1 MANFLYDPQKNYG
14 YRPIPGPWGNA
25 NSYMDTYPGNIDVE
39 LNPESY
45 FTHLLAQQG
54 YGGLDNRSNV
64 ARNLY
69 GRTVDAY
76 GAARLKNNELK
87 WRDFLGDLD
96 IDSILTG
103 MMPEQRGSNRSNI
116 VPYNV
121 RWLQRP

>member
-1 MANFLYDPQKNYG
+1 MPPAVRPDPAG
-14 YRPIPGPWGNA
+14 GVFETMLVSDG
-25 NSYMDTYPGNIDVE
+25 GVLEIDAHFDR
-39 LNPESY
+39 LS
-45 FTHLLAQQG
+45 
-54 YGGLDNRSNV
+54 RSV
-64 ARNLY
+64 RVLY
-69 GRTVDAY
+69 GRTVDSY